1 MVVRCSCSSTAE
13 RRPPPGR
20 GGTGPPAQHQ
30 QHGRPPAATREGS
43 WWATVGAARPAAGRR
58 QRGVVVVR
66 RRRSSSSTDGRRP
79 PLGKGGDVAPPQQVQ
94 HSWPAVSPRQGE
106 VAAGRRQRE
115 RRWGAA
121 ARGAESRWSGSKS
134 RGVEACGEVD
144 EPSTRSGEWS
154 KQLDSLQGMPRI
166 GVVEFSTLMSS
177 AVFAQQAYPTK
188 CVGVQRACFSAAW
201 QRTFAE
207 VWCR

>member
-1 MVVRCSCSSTAE
+1 M
-13 RRPPPGR
+13 
-20 GGTGPPAQHQ
+20 
-30 QHGRPPAATREGS
+30 
-43 WWATVGAARPAAGRR
+43 
-58 QRGVVVVR
+58 VR